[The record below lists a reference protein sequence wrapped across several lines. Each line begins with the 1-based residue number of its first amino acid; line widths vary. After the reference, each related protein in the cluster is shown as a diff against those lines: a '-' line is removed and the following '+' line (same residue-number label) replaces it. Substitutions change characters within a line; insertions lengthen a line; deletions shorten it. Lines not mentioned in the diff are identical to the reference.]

1 MKKSFLFAF
10 GLIVAFLVCS
20 LTASAYGGYPHTCM
34 ISTGIGKVMMPD
46 TDCDGIINIEDNC
59 PYITNPAQKDS
70 DMNGLGDA
78 CDVYIESINTGPAGY
93 VYNGRAFN
101 TIVTLQNYRDYNI
114 RNMKVRVI
122 VPELGIESVQYIDN
136 INVCESRTLEFFL
149 RAPMC
154 VPLSDYAIIVETSFL
169 NIYGDEEVVPG
180 ITSIQVVPDSYCQSV
195 LSNGGV
201 IGNTMIDVMEIQ
213 DAYKG
218 HEAVFPIKIAN
229 MESTDKEYVFSVT
242 GLDGWATSRLSPGS
256 LIIVPSESADSVNL
270 FIKPEE
276 NIMPGERVF
285 VVSVQSGK
293 EVQRFLLIAN
303 VKENPQ
309 PNYMIFWMFTFRIFL
324 ILLIV
329 ALILIALIIA
339 ARKVVSKVKS
349 DPETQYY

>member
-1 MKKSFLFAF
+1 MKKTFLLAISIILAI
-10 GLIVAFLVCS
+10 LIGS
-20 LTASAYGGYPHTCM
+20 LAVSAYSEYPHTCY
-34 ISTGIGKVMMPD
+34 ISTGLGNSLMPD
-46 TDCDGIINIEDNC
+46 TDCDGIINIQDNC

-78 CDVYIESINTGPAGY
+78 CDLYIQSINTGPAGY

-101 TIVTLQNYRDYNI
+101 TIVTLNNNRDYNI

-122 VPELGIESVQYIDN
+122 MPELGIESVQYIDN

-149 RAPMC
+149 RAPAC

-169 NIYGDEEVVPG
+169 NIYSDEEVVPG
-180 ITSIQVVPDSYCQSV
+180 ITSIRVVPDSYCQSV
-195 LSNGGV
+195 LNNGGV
-201 IGNTMIDVMEIQ
+201 IGNTIIDVMEIQ

-218 HEAVFPIKIAN
+218 REAVFPIKIAN
-229 MESTDKEYVFSVT
+229 REEADKEYIFSVT
-242 GLDGWATSRLSPGS
+242 GLDGWGSSRLSPGS
-256 LIIVPSESADSVNL
+256 LVIVEKESETSVNL
-270 FIKPEE
+270 FVTANE

-309 PNYMIFWMFTFRIFL
+309 LNYSIFWMFTFRIFL
-324 ILLIV
+324 IVLIAALIV
-329 ALILIALIIA
+329 VALVVA
-339 ARKVVSKVKS
+339 ARKVVSKIKS